1 MSENKIVLITGASRG
16 LGAAMAAHF
25 LAKDYTVIGT
35 GTSEKS
41 VALFNE
47 NIAKGNKNALGCIVD
62 INNDEDLTNLF
73 KLITERYGSSPDIL
87 INNAGITADDLF
99 IKMNVE
105 KWENVIAT
113 NLTSVYKVTK
123 LALRPML
130 KKKWGRVINISS
142 VVAASGNPG
151 QANYCAAKAGL
162 IGMTKSLA
170 LEVASPTRDI
180 TVNAIAPGFI
190 QTDMTA
196 VLSEVQKEQ
205 IYSKIPMGKMGI
217 PLDIA
222 KTAAF
227 LVDAP
232 YVTGQTLHVNG
243 GMWLGG

>member
-1 MSENKIVLITGASRG
+1 MNENNIVLITGASRG
-16 LGAAMAAHF
+16 IGAAIASHF
-25 LAKDYTVIGT
+25 LSKNYIVIGT
-35 GTSEKS
+35 GTSQKS
-41 VALFNE
+41 IDLFQE
-47 NIAKGNKNALGCIVD
+47 NVAKGNENALGCIVD
-62 INNDEDLTNLF
+62 VNNDEDLNNLF
-73 KLITERYGSSPDIL
+73 KAIKERYGSSPDIL
-87 INNAGITADDLF
+87 VNNAGVTDDDLF
-99 IKMNVE
+99 IRMTPE
-105 KWENVIAT
+105 KWENVIST

-170 LEVASPTRDI
+170 LEVASATRDI
-180 TVNAIAPGFI
+180 TVNAVAPGFV

-196 VLSEVQKEQ
+196 SLSDMQKEQ
-205 IYSKIPMGKMGI
+205 IYSKIPMGKMGLPI
-217 PLDIA
+217 DIA
-222 KTAAF
+222 KTVFF
-227 LVDAP
+227 LVDSP